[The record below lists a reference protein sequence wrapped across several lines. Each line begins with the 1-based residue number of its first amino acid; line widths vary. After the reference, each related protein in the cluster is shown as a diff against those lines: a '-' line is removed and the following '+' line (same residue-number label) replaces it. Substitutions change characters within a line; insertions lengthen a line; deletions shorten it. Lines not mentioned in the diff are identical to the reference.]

1 MIKKYTKFG
10 FIIVFFLK
18 DFLHAKSPLEK
29 YNDDKELKKE
39 RDFMTF

>member
-1 MIKKYTKFG
+1 
-10 FIIVFFLK
+10 
-18 DFLHAKSPLEK
+18 LHAKSPLEK